1 MHPST
6 HRSKTTGELK
16 GMDNGCISEIDL
28 NISKK
33 VLNGQAWGSWTM
45 DANGKIDPSIS
56 KKFLNG
62 CTWANQSKCFKEVL
76 KWMDLGKL
84 DNGEF
89 RKMGVEKGNQIMNA
103 PKVINP
109 TSSNK

>member
-1 MHPST
+1 
-6 HRSKTTGELK
+6 
-16 GMDNGCISEIDL
+16 
-28 NISKK
+28 
-33 VLNGQAWGSWTM
+33 M

-89 RKMGVEKGNQIMNA
+89 RKMGVEKGN
-103 PKVINP
+103 
-109 TSSNK
+109 